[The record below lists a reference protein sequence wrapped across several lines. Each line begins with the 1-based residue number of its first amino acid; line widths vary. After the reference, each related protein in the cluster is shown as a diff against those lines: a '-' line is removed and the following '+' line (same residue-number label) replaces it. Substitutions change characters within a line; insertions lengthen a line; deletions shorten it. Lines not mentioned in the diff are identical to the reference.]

1 MKPARREVRPGA
13 EGRAKEVDVSQ
24 AALEITKANPVWG
37 TGRRKTAVARVR
49 IIPGSGR
56 IVINDREME
65 KFFTEEKDR
74 RSVLSPLVA
83 TNQLKTYDVLVG
95 VHGGGPTGQADAV
108 KLGIARALKKAD
120 ASLEAALRDGGFM
133 TRDPRMKE
141 RKKYGQK
148 GARKRFQ
155 FSKR

>member
-1 MKPARREVRPGA
+1 VSEVAP
-13 EGRAKEVDVSQ
+13 
-24 AALEITKANPVWG
+24 EITKAEPIWG

-49 IIPGSGR
+49 LLNGSGKLL
-56 IVINDREME
+56 VNGREVDA
-65 KFFTEEKDR
+65 FFTEDKDR
-74 RSVLSPLVA
+74 LSVRSPLVA
-83 TNQLKTYDVLVG
+83 TDRLTTYDIFVNVG
-95 VHGGGPTGQADAV
+95 GGGPTGQADAV

-120 ASLEAALRDGGFM
+120 AGLEAALRAGGFM